1 MIRSVISV
9 RKQMYT
15 SKMFRII
22 LQEFGWIKTL
32 TFLNGIKLFS
42 AKIQLVECKKKI
54 NKNKKVD
61 KNYLRNKYVR

>member
-15 SKMFRII
+15 SKMFGII

-42 AKIQLVECKKKI
+42 AKIHLVELKKKLI
-54 NKNKKVD
+54 KIKT
-61 KNYLRNKYVR
+61 